1 MMSLSFLSSLF
12 FGFDEPR
19 LLSYPPLLT
28 SDAKSHSSFST
39 LQHLSCSLQPT
50 SSPSKAVIANDDD
63 KPTPNNTPVTVNI
76 TSNDDIYPPNAN
88 LNVTISKQPANG
100 TCEVVPVN
108 QVKYTPNPY
117 FTGQDSCEYTLCD
130 SVSNSC
136 DTANV
141 NVEVGDP
148 SPPVANDDNVTTF
161 FNKEV
166 TVDVLANDTQ
176 IESLTLDVRNIT
188 TDATNGTCVKDGDG
202 VKYTPNAGFVG
213 TDSCVYTACV
223 KGSITAC
230 DTATVT
236 ITVSAAPTSNPTQ
249 SPSNQVRSK
258 FLVCHVASKLS
269 LTSI

>member
-1 MMSLSFLSSLF
+1 M
-12 FGFDEPR
+12 
-19 LLSYPPLLT
+19 
-28 SDAKSHSSFST
+28 
-39 LQHLSCSLQPT
+39 
-50 SSPSKAVIANDDD
+50 
-63 KPTPNNTPVTVNI
+63 TVNV
-76 TSNDDIYPPNAN
+76 TKNDIFPPNAN
-88 LNVTISKQPANG
+88 LTVTITSQPANG

-108 QVKYTPNPY
+108 QVKYTPEPL

-148 SPPVANDDNVTTF
+148 SPPVAIDDEVVTF
-161 FNKEV
+161 FNEAV

-176 IESLTLDVRNIT
+176 AEGLALDVRNIT
-188 TDATNGTCVKDGDG
+188 VNANNGTCEVVGNE

>member
-1 MMSLSFLSSLF
+1 M
-12 FGFDEPR
+12 
-19 LLSYPPLLT
+19 
-28 SDAKSHSSFST
+28 
-39 LQHLSCSLQPT
+39 
-50 SSPSKAVIANDDD
+50 
-63 KPTPNNTPVTVNI
+63 TVNV
-76 TSNDDIYPPNAN
+76 TKNDIYPPNAN
-88 LNVTISKQPANG
+88 LTVTITSDPANG
-100 TCEVVPVN
+100 NCTVEPVN
-108 QVKYTPNPY
+108 QVVYTPKPL

-130 SVSNSC
+130 SLSNSC
-136 DTANV
+136 DTATV
-141 NVEVGDP
+141 FVDVGDP
-148 SPPVANDDNVTTF
+148 SPPVAIDDEVVTL

-176 IESLTLDVRNIT
+176 IESLTLDVRNIL

-236 ITVSAAPTSNPTQ
+236 ITVSAAPTSNPTL